1 MNVARDEPS
10 ATTTTNAVLTRWSP
24 ELSWKLTAAVGA
36 SGAVL
41 GPLCDGRHSTHDVL
55 HYVSPTMI
63 SVPPLLTL
71 ETCWWVPVLFGV
83 AGVLLGVSHPLLD
96 DLRQAQSSEQAEAAP
111 PVGGWD
117 PSWAFVLAGI
127 GLFVAQYDASGV
139 LDQGTNVAASW
150 MGQPGVLASTA
161 FGDRSL
167 DVFLAATAVL
177 HWFTFDRSRQGLFM
191 ACLTAVG
198 GPLIEIFLIN
208 QLGLYHYAHADF
220 AGIPAW
226 IPWVYFCGSPAVGN
240 LGRRCRAELAASSAL
255 RSAPE
260 QGPAAAASSTTRPR
274 SGGGR
279 RGISL
284 LVVDPPH
291 DEGESRDGE
300 ESATTGAETEK
311 ESRSLKRLSKQ
322 MRRLDQVATKLE
334 AQADELEA
342 QATTSAS
349 QDHGDPTE
357 GKGSPASGRTREEIL
372 AAQQTVM
379 EQLATWRAAQDA
391 VFIAD
396 GSLFLLR
403 LLRSRL
409 RAIQEQEEDLMQ
421 EEVHRPDLENSVEV
435 EELRH
440 QQDAKYNVK
449 LEEDLEKL
457 RCKVARLEKLQEQ
470 LQQRGYL

>member
-1 MNVARDEPS
+1 MPSGSGEPRRRCS
-10 ATTTTNAVLTRWSP
+10 TLHTEGLRGLAFP
-24 ELSWKLTAAVGA
+24 E
-36 SGAVL
+36 
-41 GPLCDGRHSTHDVL
+41 
-55 HYVSPTMI
+55 
-63 SVPPLLTL
+63 
-71 ETCWWVPVLFGV
+71 
-83 AGVLLGVSHPLLD
+83 
-96 DLRQAQSSEQAEAAP
+96 
-111 PVGGWD
+111 
-117 PSWAFVLAGI
+117 
-127 GLFVAQYDASGV
+127 
-139 LDQGTNVAASW
+139 
-150 MGQPGVLASTA
+150 
-161 FGDRSL
+161 RSL
-167 DVFLAATAVL
+167 
-177 HWFTFDRSRQGLFM
+177 
-191 ACLTAVG
+191 
-198 GPLIEIFLIN
+198 
-208 QLGLYHYAHADF
+208 
-220 AGIPAW
+220 
-226 IPWVYFCGSPAVGN
+226 
-240 LGRRCRAELAASSAL
+240 
-255 RSAPE
+255 
-260 QGPAAAASSTTRPR
+260 
-274 SGGGR
+274 
-279 RGISL
+279 
-284 LVVDPPH
+284 
-291 DEGESRDGE
+291 
-300 ESATTGAETEK
+300 
-311 ESRSLKRLSKQ
+311 
-322 MRRLDQVATKLE
+322 QVATKLE